1 MQMGAV
7 VTSVLATDTAN
18 LRRALEDDA
27 EAIDVRLRVP
37 RDTARLMLQ
46 LIEAQKKGGAVVVP
60 VQSEFTPNEAATILG
75 ISRPQVYKLIDQG
88 RLACRM
94 VGTHRRI
101 PAASVTAFRTEQHAA
116 QREAMAE
123 LTRLS
128 NELGLIE

>member
-1 MQMGAV
+1 MSAAV
-7 VTSVLATDTAN
+7 ATDAAT

-27 EAIDVRLRVP
+27 EAIEVRLTVP
-37 RDTARLMLQ
+37 RDTAGLVLQ
-46 LIEAQKKGGAVVVP
+46 LIEAQQKGGAVVIP
-60 VQSEFTPNEAATILG
+60 VQAEFTPNEAATILG

-88 RLACRM
+88 RLAHRL

-101 PAASVTAFRTEQHAA
+101 PATAVTAFRAEQLAA

-128 NELGLIE
+128 NELGLTE